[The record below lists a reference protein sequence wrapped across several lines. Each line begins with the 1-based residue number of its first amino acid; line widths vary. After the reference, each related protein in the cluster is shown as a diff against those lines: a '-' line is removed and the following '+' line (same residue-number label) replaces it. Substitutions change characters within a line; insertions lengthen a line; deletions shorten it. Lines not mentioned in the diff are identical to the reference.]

1 MEKAIK
7 AVEEK
12 KIGLYKAS
20 REFNVPKTTL
30 RQYLKDSNK
39 FAKSG
44 NNILLGR
51 STDLPEEMEQQLVN
65 HILQMKSGFMYFK
78 QRILRN

>member
-1 MEKAIK
+1 MTMHAKRKAKGLQCQWQSSDKEKTIK

-30 RQYLKDSNK
+30 RRHLNDSNK
-39 FAKSG
+39 FAKNG
-44 NNILLGR
+44 KK
-51 STDLPEEMEQQLVN
+51 
-65 HILQMKSGFMYFK
+65 HW
-78 QRILRN
+78 